1 MIQVMLVDD
10 HQVVRAGLAMLLESS
25 DDLAV
30 VGQAVDGDEAV
41 ELYTQVVPDVVLMD
55 LSLPTMDGVAA
66 TREIC
71 LANPGAR
78 IVVLTSFPDRSRVTA
93 ALDAG
98 ACGYLLK
105 DAQPDEIA
113 RAIRSAY
120 EGGSPIDARVA
131 SNLLEDRRPVDPSA
145 LTPREREVLV
155 LVGSGMLNKQVPR
168 ELNISEKTVK
178 AHLGRIFNRLGV
190 SDRTQAAVW
199 AQRNGLLDS

>member
-30 VGQAVDGDEAV
+30 VGQAADGDEAV

-66 TREIC
+66 TRELPKQIRAHNC
-71 LANPGAR
+71 CPD
-78 IVVLTSFPDRSRVTA
+78 VVSGPQSRH
-93 ALDAG
+93 
-98 ACGYLLK
+98 CGTRRRRMRVPVE

-113 RAIRSAY
+113 RAIRSAN

-145 LTPREREVLV
+145 LTHE
-155 LVGSGMLNKQVPR
+155 
-168 ELNISEKTVK
+168 
-178 AHLGRIFNRLGV
+178 A
-190 SDRTQAAVW
+190 
-199 AQRNGLLDS
+199 

>member
-1 MIQVMLVDD
+1 M
-10 HQVVRAGLAMLLESS
+10 
-25 DDLAV
+25 
-30 VGQAVDGDEAV
+30 
-41 ELYTQVVPDVVLMD
+41 
-55 LSLPTMDGVAA
+55 
-66 TREIC
+66 
-71 LANPGAR
+71 
-78 IVVLTSFPDRSRVTA
+78 LTSFPDRSRVTA

-113 RAIRSAY
+113 RAIRSAH

-155 LVGSGMLNKQVPR
+155 LVGRGMLNKQVAR